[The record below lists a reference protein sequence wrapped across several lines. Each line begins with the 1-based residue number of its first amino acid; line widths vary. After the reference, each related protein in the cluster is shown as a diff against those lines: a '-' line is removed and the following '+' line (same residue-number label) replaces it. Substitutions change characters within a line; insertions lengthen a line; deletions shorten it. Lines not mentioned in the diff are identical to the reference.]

1 MKIFKYLFVTVMI
14 FCISLVSVRA
24 DVTIGAGP
32 GGGYNASGD
41 WTSYHNN
48 PFGTKEQY
56 RGYKIRLIYYDG
68 SDSKGVRGEK
78 AWQEITSYDV
88 VINDLSVAGT
98 NYRNL
103 VKLHGNNNTKL
114 GLIDNKAK
122 PNLYWLGLQVAKV
135 ENGTTNEDKIRSD
148 IEANNSA
155 RLRAIIKELGVSES
169 QMSKESVEEMGWNHK
184 GYRFIAEK
192 LIIMTDVGW
201 FFANSRKEMAQVMP
215 NSNSINVT
223 SFYEGLWELRTL
235 ANGSGVFPGDIRTT
249 KDDIN
254 VRYMGAKW
262 NYNNFK
268 NYNSGIGLGIISIGH
283 NPYAEKDYSID
294 AACVNCNSNDAEN
307 KAYIIQ
313 DTNDWDAIFASKD
326 SDNKNVVNYYSKGN
340 GVYCREEYTVYLP
353 NVNNTIYVEPGRYF
367 AVNPSAAALDEVVSS
382 SAIPVLKPVK
392 VVKKRQCK
400 VNSDENKSNAN
411 TVLNT
416 FRVNSELDFKT
427 KTGTVSFR
435 YNETYEDS
443 RYNMDKAEELY
454 VSEEDDNYE
463 HSISNG
469 TLNMEMTRYY
479 TLPDN
484 YYQYIRKQDGLS
496 MKTKPSS
503 NINYYINV
511 GIPNLPV
518 SFNNTGSSTSGD
530 VSKAADIQFAYELP
544 GKNNDTDKN
553 SKLYKAYI
561 KDNSYLATDSESGNI
576 YSRYLSGQMKD
587 GDNDLL
593 KKSACAKM
601 YGMNTSGF
609 STCAKKKKKNA
620 IGEGSNSCITKN
632 DISKSTTSGY
642 SCIVLTAGPSD
653 DCKTEEDATRLGQDW
668 NPTSQTCCQVGTTYN
683 PTLGKCSNETCR
695 IENGKYYD
703 FNGNEITKEEYDK
716 ICPAGATCRIENGKY
731 YDFDGNEITKEEYDE
746 ICPSNLPPYCP
757 EDECPYGCCPS
768 GECAPMPDGTC
779 PGTGGID
786 VIYRTIDLE
795 NPFPG
800 QNAEQRNTGANWCSY
815 NIKTQQI
822 DCKYNNQ
829 TAKNYITR
837 ERGGT
842 TNGGKV
848 YREDHVLYEVTLDT
862 ETINSIRNYNDDHKY
877 DDWTL
882 NCYNRENNDGNSNT
896 SQDQYIRNGTA
907 CRSDFLREYLLGK
920 VSGECAGS
928 TVSNFYTCDKD
939 V

>member
-201 FFANSRKEMAQVMP
+201 FFANSRKEMAQVIP

-313 DTNDWDAIFASKD
+313 DTNDWDAILSSKQ
-326 SDNKNVVNYYSKGN
+326 SSNGKVKTYYDKGK
-340 GVYCREEYTVYLP
+340 GVYCREEYIVYLP
-353 NVNNTIYVEPGRYF
+353 NVNNTVYVDPGRYF
-367 AVNPSAAALDEVVSS
+367 TLNPSAADLNAMASS
-382 SAIPVLKPVK
+382 STIPNFKPVK
-392 VVKKRQCK
+392 VTKKRECR
-400 VNSDENKSNAN
+400 VNTEETSSNPY
-411 TVLNT
+411 TLLNT
-416 FRVNSELDFKT
+416 YRADAEYDFKG
-427 KTGTVSFR
+427 KTGTVKFK
-435 YNETYEDS
+435 YNEVYDES
-443 RYNMDKAEELY
+443 RYNMKE
-454 VSEEDDNYE
+454 SEKLSVYDEANNYNY
-463 HSISNG
+463 SIKGNSL
-469 TLNMEMTRYY
+469 TMEVTRYY

-503 NINYYINV
+503 NLNHYLNV
-511 GIPNLPV
+511 GISNLPV
-518 SFNNTGSSTSGD
+518 SFNNKGSSTKGEA
-530 VSKAADIQFAYELP
+530 SKAADIQFSYELP
-544 GKNNDTDKN
+544 GKNNDKDKY
-553 SKLYKAYI
+553 SKLYLAYD
-561 KDNSYLATDSESGNI
+561 KNNSYLATDSESGNI
-576 YSRYLSGQMKD
+576 YSRYLSGQMRD

-609 STCAKKKKKNA
+609 STCAKQRKKNA

-632 DISKSTTSGY
+632 NISSNNTTSGY
-642 SCIVLTAGPSD
+642 SCMVLTNDSD
-653 DCKTEEDATRLGQDW
+653 ECKTEEDAKRLGRDW
-668 NPTSQTCCQVGTTYN
+668 NAYDQSCCPVGTTYN
-683 PTLGKCSNETCR
+683 PTLGKCEPDDETNTCR
-695 IENGKYYD
+695 V
-703 FNGNEITKEEYDK
+703 
-716 ICPAGATCRIENGKY
+716 ENGKY
-731 YDFDGNEITKEEYDE
+731 YDFDGKEITKEEYDRL
-746 ICPSNLPPYCP
+746 CPSYVPPVCP

-779 PGTGGID
+779 PGAGGID

-800 QNAEQRNTGANWCSY
+800 QNAEQRDTGANWCNY

-829 TAKNYITR
+829 TVKNYITR

-848 YREDHVLYEVTLDT
+848 YREDHILYEVTLDT
-862 ETINSIRNYNDDHKY
+862 KSINSIRAYNDKNKY
-877 DDWTL
+877 DDWDL
-882 NCYNRENNDGNSNT
+882 KCLD
-896 SQDQYIRNGTA
+896 NGKA
-907 CRSDFLREYLLGK
+907 CISDFLRSQ
-920 VSGECAGS
+920 VNITGECANASKS
-928 TVSNFYTCDKD
+928 TFYTCDED